1 LSIQTGVLPDNLKVT
16 RNLEVTRKKMRIGLI
31 AGGGQFPLLFS
42 KKALKKG
49 YKVFA
54 IGFHSETDKI
64 LSNHVEA
71 LKWIYLGQISKL
83 VKYFKQHNITQ
94 AVMLGSIKKTNIFKD
109 IRPDFKALSFIA
121 KTSRTHDNSI
131 LTSFADL
138 LAKEGI
144 KILPSTFLLP
154 ELISPK
160 GCWTKRK
167 PDKNEK
173 KDILQGWKIAKEIG
187 SLDIGQCIVISNGT
201 ILAVEAIEGTDAAIK
216 RGGLLSHQNGA
227 IVIKLSKPTQDLR
240 FDLPSSGCGTIESM
254 HESGA
259 GVLVLEAE
267 KSLAFDREEMISL
280 ANKYNICVLAFAD
293 DDIS

>member
-1 LSIQTGVLPDNLKVT
+1 
-16 RNLEVTRKKMRIGLI
+16 MRIGLI

-54 IGFHSETDKI
+54 IGFHSETDKT
-64 LSNHVEA
+64 LTQHVSDS
-71 LKWIYLGQISKL
+71 KWIYLGQISKL
-83 VKYFKQHNITQ
+83 IKFFKQHNVTQ

-109 IRPDFKALSFIA
+109 IRPDLKALSFIA
-121 KTSRTHDNSI
+121 KTSRTHDNTI
-131 LTSFADL
+131 LSTFADL

-144 KILPSTFLLP
+144 TILSSTFLLP
-154 ELISPK
+154 EIVSPR

-173 KDILQGWKIAKEIG
+173 KDIAQGWKIAKEIG
-187 SLDIGQCIVISNGT
+187 KLDIGQCIVISNGT

-227 IVIKLSKPTQDLR
+227 VVIKLSKPIQDLR
-240 FDLPSSGCGTIESM
+240 FDLPSSGCETIESM
-254 HESGA
+254 YESGV
-259 GVLVLEAE
+259 GVLVLEAD
-267 KSLAFDREEMISL
+267 KSLAFDRMEMISL
-280 ANKYNICVLAFAD
+280 ANKYNICILACTD
-293 DDIS
+293 DDIIKTYSKHKNHT